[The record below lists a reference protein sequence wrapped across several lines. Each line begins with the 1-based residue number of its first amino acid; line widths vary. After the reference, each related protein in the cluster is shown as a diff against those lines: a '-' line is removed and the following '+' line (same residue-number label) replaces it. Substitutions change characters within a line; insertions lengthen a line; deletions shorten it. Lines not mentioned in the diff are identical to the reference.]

1 MKQFYKQILFRYLLA
16 LAYLLITQIVFYLL
30 NSSLFCV
37 DSVGACFKISLGNL
51 RFGLST
57 LSVFLA
63 PYLFFA
69 LLPLPIKT
77 KKWYRICLSVL
88 YFIGVEFI
96 LICNLID
103 CGYFRF
109 TFKRLTFDIFNYL
122 GVGGDFNS
130 LIPQFIRDYWHIFL
144 IFIILNV
151 LIVFIDRKISKR
163 LATSISTLTRKT
175 LVKESIVF
183 VVSVVLL
190 FVLQRGG
197 LQYRPMGIL
206 EASNYTTTQN
216 TALVLNT
223 PYTLY
228 RTIGK
233 KGVEPKQYFKDDE
246 LARIFNPTQQPNN
259 NIWADSLFTEPLQ
272 AGKTNVV
279 LIIIESYAAEYFSTY
294 NKTKTSYVP
303 FLDSLA
309 QHSLVFQGY
318 SNGKRSIDGIPAVVS
333 SMPILTEESYI
344 TSSYSG
350 NELGSIAKT
359 LREENYNTAFYHG
372 GYNGTMNFNVFAK
385 HVGYDNYYGKDEY
398 NNNKDYDGNWGIF
411 DEPFLQY
418 MAKHLNTTK
427 EPFFS
432 TVFTLS
438 SHHPYTIPKQ
448 HIGRFPKGT
457 LIVHETV
464 GYTDY
469 AIRRFFDYAK
479 HQPWYDNTL
488 FIITADHSA
497 LTETK
502 EFRTALGLYRIPIIF
517 YSPKMKH
524 GLNSDLV
531 MQQIDIY
538 PTLCDLLHTNKPVF
552 AYGQSIF
559 SNKEHYYIYYS
570 NGEYIVMIGNYASK
584 YRDGYDTQ
592 LFDVKTD
599 PDMKKDISKLHP
611 QITKKHTTL
620 TEAIIQQYNNRLIKN
635 LTKVK

>member
-1 MKQFYKQILFRYLLA
+1 M
-16 LAYLLITQIVFYLL
+16 
-30 NSSLFCV
+30 
-37 DSVGACFKISLGNL
+37 
-51 RFGLST
+51 
-57 LSVFLA
+57 
-63 PYLFFA
+63 
-69 LLPLPIKT
+69 
-77 KKWYRICLSVL
+77 
-88 YFIGVEFI
+88 
-96 LICNLID
+96 
-103 CGYFRF
+103 
-109 TFKRLTFDIFNYL
+109 
-122 GVGGDFNS
+122 
-130 LIPQFIRDYWHIFL
+130 
-144 IFIILNV
+144 
-151 LIVFIDRKISKR
+151 
-163 LATSISTLTRKT
+163 
-175 LVKESIVF
+175 
-183 VVSVVLL
+183 
-190 FVLQRGG
+190 
-197 LQYRPMGIL
+197 
-206 EASNYTTTQN
+206 
-216 TALVLNT
+216 
-223 PYTLY
+223 
-228 RTIGK
+228 
-233 KGVEPKQYFKDDE
+233 
-246 LARIFNPTQQPNN
+246 
-259 NIWADSLFTEPLQ
+259 WADSLFTEPLQ
-272 AGKTNVV
+272 VGKTNVV

-372 GYNGTMNFNVFAK
+372 GYNGTMNFNIFAK
-385 HVGYDNYYGKDEY
+385 HVGYENYYGKDEY

-599 PDMKKDISKLHP
+599 PDMKKDISKLHQ

-635 LTKVK
+635 QTKVK